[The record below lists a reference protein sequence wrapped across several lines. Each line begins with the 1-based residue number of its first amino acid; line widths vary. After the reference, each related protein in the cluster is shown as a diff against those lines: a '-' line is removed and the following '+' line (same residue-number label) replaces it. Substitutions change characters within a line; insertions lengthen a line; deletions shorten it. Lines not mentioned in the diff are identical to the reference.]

1 MSLED
6 LRSFQIRVTAL
17 KQYIWNKSTI
27 NKISRTF
34 FGGLQPIVD
43 ATLDLLPNVPYDV
56 LIQDVNKYLP
66 DTIDAKLKNL
76 GRQAEHINSDAI
88 DTGRSNFVEY
98 AQHIMSEVTAITTQL
113 QNFRISHT
121 QVTVDI
127 GGGGAQNLDP
137 QAQCVSRLLARLRDI
152 SAHSDSC

>member
-6 LRSFQIRVTAL
+6 LRSIQSRVANL
-17 KQYIWNKSTI
+17 QQFIQKVST
-27 NKISRTF
+27 KDRTSLTF
-34 FGGLQPIVD
+34 FGDLQPIID
-43 ATLDLLPNVPYDV
+43 EALDLLPNVPYDV

-76 GRQAEHINSDAI
+76 GTQAEHINSDAI
-88 DTGRSNFVEY
+88 DTGRRNFVKY
-98 AQHIMSEVTAITTQL
+98 ASHIMSEVTDITTQL

-127 GGGGAQNLDP
+127 GGGGAQDLNP

>member
-6 LRSFQIRVTAL
+6 LRSIQIRVTAL
-17 KQYIWNKSTI
+17 KQYIWNKSGRDE
-27 NKISRTF
+27 ISRIF
-34 FGGLQPIVD
+34 FGNLRPIVD

-66 DTIDAKLKNL
+66 DTIDAKLKIL

-88 DTGRSNFVEY
+88 DTRRSKFVEY

>member
-6 LRSFQIRVTAL
+6 LRGIQSRVAKLQQFIKNVSIKNRIRR
-17 KQYIWNKSTI
+17 I
-27 NKISRTF
+27 F
-34 FGGLQPIVD
+34 FGDLQPIID

-76 GRQAEHINSDAI
+76 GTQAKHINSDAI
-88 DTGRSNFVEY
+88 DTGRSIFVEY
-98 AQHIMSEVTAITTQL
+98 ASHIESEVTAITTQL

-127 GGGGAQNLDP
+127 GGGGAQDLTP
-137 QAQCVSRLLARLRDI
+137 HAQCVSRLLARLRDI